1 MDDLESAMNTLNV
14 FERFTKD
21 SFITL
26 KSGVIDIQ
34 VVGDADFIQIE
45 FGKEE
50 NYLSAIY
57 EISFY
62 KELSKPIFYYN
73 QSTVGS
79 RLTLEKFL
87 DTVKLNNPDF
97 FEWMIWNLP

>member
-62 KELSKPIFYYN
+62 KELSKPIFSYN